1 MPRHREFDP
10 NKVLDTAVLLFWKKG
25 FFDAS
30 VDELVR
36 LSGVAKYGIYGT
48 FGNKRE
54 LFEKVL
60 SQYAEDRRKDI
71 QSPIRKKNASLPE
84 IVGFFKSLPKKL
96 TKREFQYGC
105 LMVNTGVEL
114 GVRDAEFSH
123 IVKEFFDE
131 STQVMCECLDRA
143 VEQNQLENTTDTKR
157 VAQYLITEF
166 RAVLMLAA
174 SGHTRKEL
182 QQHLDIALR
191 VLQ

>member
-96 TKREFQYGC
+96 TK
-105 LMVNTGVEL
+105 
-114 GVRDAEFSH
+114 
-123 IVKEFFDE
+123 
-131 STQVMCECLDRA
+131 
-143 VEQNQLENTTDTKR
+143 
-157 VAQYLITEF
+157 
-166 RAVLMLAA
+166 
-174 SGHTRKEL
+174 
-182 QQHLDIALR
+182 
-191 VLQ
+191 